1 MAVPSMPA
9 TSPGESVD
17 VARGC
22 FVKGQFGNT
31 SAWLQAALSTAK
43 LRGRAYRKLELGA
56 SWLDA
61 NDKRRKAL
69 KKARLQTR
77 HPDAPPNDAHE
88 YKSVCVREGD
98 LRPVAKHL
106 FCRTLTNSGHPLL
119 VLKPLALEMLSPKPR
134 IVLFSSFLSRS
145 EVNFIRH
152 NSVRALTRANYTPDA
167 VSWLRISKVAWL
179 SDTEHDVLQRISR
192 RIAAATNLSLE
203 SAEPYQVANYGLG
216 GHYTPHVDPISFGSV
231 ADEICKNRGNRLAT
245 MLLFLSDVRAGGATA
260 FVELGLAVRPR
271 AGDALFWLNV
281 EPYEGSDFPGDFP
294 FWHQKRAPDYRTEH
308 VGCPVLRGSKWISTK
323 WIREMGNVVVNYD
336 FPG

>member
-1 MAVPSMPA
+1 MQEVLGSE
-9 TSPGESVD
+9 T
-17 VARGC
+17 
-22 FVKGQFGNT
+22 
-31 SAWLQAALSTAK
+31 LALEDASY
-43 LRGRAYRKLELGA
+43 LLLLEE
-56 SWLDA
+56 
-61 NDKRRKAL
+61 
-69 KKARLQTR
+69 ARLQEAKER
-77 HPDAPPNDAHE
+77 HRREVPTTSHTDHDDLGKFLSASRFGVFLKDVLALRQ
-88 YKSVCVREGD
+88 KSNGRSLRSAFKSPSSGD
-98 LRPVAKHL
+98 
-106 FCRTLTNSGHPLL
+106 CHPLL
-119 VLKPLALEMLSPKPR
+119 VLQPLALEMLSSKPR
-134 IVLFSSFLSRS
+134 IVVFSSFLSRS

-216 GHYTPHVDPISFGSV
+216 GHYTPHVDPVSFDSV

-245 MLLFLSDVRAGGATA
+245 ILLFLSDVRAGGATA

-271 AGDALFWLNV
+271 AGDALFWLNI
-281 EPYEGSDFPGDFP
+281 EPYEGSDSPWDFP